1 MIGRHRKKR
10 PEPAPVLSVVLASA
24 FAGAVALAPLDGGS
38 GEAGGPSEPARA
50 VAGHSDQ
57 KSDQPSKRPSG
68 RAEQRSARPADDPPS
83 EPPAECDPS
92 DAGSK
97 HPNGRIPQ
105 DDLCPL
111 PQRGESLRADAAA
124 AFYKL
129 NVAYHKRFGEQMCV
143 RSSYRSYE
151 KQRQLYQRMPAGMA
165 ARPGNSKHGNGIAV
179 DLCGGVQNG
188 GSPQFKWLEA
198 NSKKYGWIHPAWA
211 YSSPYE
217 PWHWEYRG

>member
-1 MIGRHRKKR
+1 VNGRRRKKK
-10 PEPAPVLSVVLASA
+10 PDPAPMLSVVLASA
-24 FAGAVALAPLDGGS
+24 FAGAVALAPLDGGP
-38 GEAGGPSEPARA
+38 GEAGVPSGPARA

-57 KSDQPSKRPSG
+57 SSDQPP
-68 RAEQRSARPADDPPS
+68 ERSSERPADPPS
-83 EPPAECDPS
+83 EPPADCDPS
-92 DAGSK
+92 DAGARY
-97 HPNGRIPQ
+97 PNGRIPK

-111 PQRGESLRADAAA
+111 PQDGHSLRADAAA

-151 KQRQLYQRMPAGMA
+151 KQQQLYRRMPAGMA

-179 DLCGGVQNG
+179 DLCGGVQND
-188 GSPQFKWLEA
+188 GSPQFAWLED
-198 NSKKYGWIHPAWA
+198 NSGKYGWIHPAWA